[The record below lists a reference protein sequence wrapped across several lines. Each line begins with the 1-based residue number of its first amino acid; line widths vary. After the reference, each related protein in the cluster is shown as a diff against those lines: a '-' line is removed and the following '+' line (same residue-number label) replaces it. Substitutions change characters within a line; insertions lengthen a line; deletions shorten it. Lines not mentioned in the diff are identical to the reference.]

1 MTSGKSAFIE
11 TRFDSPG
18 TLPKPGVIG
27 RIARLL
33 LGGLCLYPVLIF
45 WMQPGALVRSAVPH
59 WSTWVAILYA
69 VYLFPPVVNIG
80 FGVSWKAWP
89 RYVDGG
95 LIVLGVVA
103 GWLVGDSWWTPV
115 LGRYVWLTVF
125 YVFGHLGLSFLLS
138 AVIATPGCEMR
149 AIPHLWTL
157 VTGRATREHYCPG
170 FLDRVDAW
178 ELQRK

>member
-1 MTSGKSAFIE
+1 M
-11 TRFDSPG
+11 
-18 TLPKPGVIG
+18 
-27 RIARLL
+27 
-33 LGGLCLYPVLIF
+33 
-45 WMQPGALVRSAVPH
+45 
-59 WSTWVAILYA
+59 
-69 VYLFPPVVNIG
+69 
-80 FGVSWKAWP
+80 
-89 RYVDGG
+89 
-95 LIVLGVVA
+95 VA